1 METLEKK
8 QVKTDVL
15 IKSLNEF
22 LADMQIFYQNLRGF
36 HWNIKGSQFFVLHE
50 KFEEYYTE
58 AADQVDEIAERILAI
73 GGEPLHSFT
82 DYLAVTTLAEVK
94 NVSDGRK
101 AVGHII
107 EQSSVLL
114 EKMKK
119 IQQAAADQND
129 EGTDSMFSDMIVE
142 TEKKLWMLNSFLS

>member
-8 QVKTDVL
+8 QVKKDVL

-50 KFEEYYTE
+50 KFEEYYTN

-82 DYLAVTTLAEVK
+82 DYLAVATLTEVK

-107 EQSSVLL
+107 EQSSALL

-119 IQQAAADQND
+119 IQQEAADQND
-129 EGTDSMFSDMIVE
+129 EGTDSMFSDMIGE
-142 TEKKLWMLNSFLS
+142 TEKKLWMLHSFLS